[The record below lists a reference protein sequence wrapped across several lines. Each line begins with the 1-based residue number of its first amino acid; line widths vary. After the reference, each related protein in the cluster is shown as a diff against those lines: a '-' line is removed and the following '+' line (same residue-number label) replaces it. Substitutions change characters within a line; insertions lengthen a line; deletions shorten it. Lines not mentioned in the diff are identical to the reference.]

1 MSSEQVEAKDI
12 KEQTHFRT
20 CNLCEAMCGIVIK
33 HNGEHVLSIKGDK
46 DDPFSQGY
54 ICPKAT
60 ALQDLHEDPDRLRHP
75 VERTVNGWQ
84 EISWPDALDKVAA
97 GIEAVQQK
105 YGTNALGIYL
115 GNPNVHNLGGMLTI
129 RHLLNSIKTRS
140 RFSATSI
147 DQLPHHIVS
156 LHLFG
161 HMLRIPVPDVN
172 RTHYMLIIGGN
183 PLASNGSIMT
193 APNMRQKL
201 KDIKAR
207 AGKVVVIDPRRT
219 ETAEIASEH
228 HFIRPATDVLLL
240 LAMLNEIY
248 AQGYAK
254 KARAKN
260 NRAAELAPDIE
271 CMADFAK
278 GYSAESVASITGM
291 PADEIKR
298 MVKEFCEAKSAVCYG
313 RMGVSVQEFG
323 LLSQY
328 LIMIINIVT
337 GRLDEEGGL
346 MFPHPAVDVVNNTGP
361 GYLGKRHSR
370 VSQLPDF
377 NGEYPVVTI
386 ADEMLVEGEGQL
398 KGFMTVAGNPVL
410 STPNGEKLDE
420 ALANLDFMVS
430 LDYFVNET
438 SRHANIILPPVSPL
452 ERDHY
457 DLTFNGFAVHN
468 VAKYS
473 KALFRKKKDA
483 KHDWQI
489 YLALAKRLD
498 KKAPIATKVE
508 RLLIKVLGPKFL
520 LDQGLRRGPYKG
532 LNLRKLKKSPHGVDL
547 GPLKKSLPQALK
559 HKDKQIHLNV
569 DFYQADLERVQ
580 EMMQNYDDQQILLIG
595 RRHVRSNNSWLHN
608 SHRLVKGKPRCTLML
623 HPDTA
628 KAYGIKDGQ
637 DVKVTSRVGSV
648 IIVAEVTDEL
658 MPGVVSIPH
667 GWGHGRKGV
676 KKKIAQAHAG
686 VSVNDLTD
694 DTLIDPLS
702 GNAAVNGVPV
712 QLEAIAPEKASLDSS
727 NLDTADV
734 ESSDLKSNDAEA
746 NHAA

>member
-1 MSSEQVEAKDI
+1 MSSEQIDTDV
-12 KEQTHFRT
+12 QTHFRT

-33 HNGEHVLSIKGDK
+33 HDGKKVLSIKGDK
-46 DDPFSQGY
+46 NDPFSKGY

-60 ALQDLHEDPDRLRHP
+60 ALQDLHEDSDRLRHP
-75 VERTVNGWQ
+75 VERTANGWK
-84 EISWPDALDKVAA
+84 EISWADALDKVAA
-97 GIEAVQQK
+97 GIQSVQKK
-105 YGTNALGIYL
+105 YGQNAFSIYL

-129 RHLLNSIKTRS
+129 KHLLTSIKTRS

-156 LHLFG
+156 MHLFG

-172 RTHYMLIIGGN
+172 RTQYMLIIGGN

-201 KDIKAR
+201 KDIQAR
-207 AGKVVVIDPRRT
+207 NGKVVVIDPRHT
-219 ETAEIASEH
+219 ETADIASEH

-248 AQGYAK
+248 LQGYAS
-254 KARAKN
+254 KARTKN
-260 NRAAELAPDIE
+260 NRALALAPEIE
-271 CMADFAK
+271 RIADFAK
-278 GYSAESVASITGM
+278 DYSAESVADITGI
-291 PADEIKR
+291 AAIEIKR
-298 MVKEFCEAKSAVCYG
+298 LVKEFCEAESAVCYG

-328 LIMIINIVT
+328 LIMVINIIT
-337 GRLDEEGGL
+337 GRLDEVGGL
-346 MFPHPAVDVVNNTGP
+346 MFPNPAVDVVNNSGP

-370 VSQLPDF
+370 VSNLPDF
-377 NGEYPVVTI
+377 NGDYPVVAM
-386 ADEMLVEGEGQL
+386 ADEMLVEGAGQL

-420 ALANLDFMVS
+420 AFANLDFMVAI
-430 LDYFVNET
+430 DYFVTET
-438 SRHANIILPPVSPL
+438 SRHAHIILPPVSPL

-457 DLTFNGFAVHN
+457 DVTFNNFAVHN

-473 KALFRKKKDA
+473 KALFAKKKSA

-489 YLALAKRLD
+489 YLELAKRLD
-498 KKAPIATKVE
+498 KKAPLATKIE
-508 RLLIKVLGPKFL
+508 RRLVRTLGPKFL
-520 LDQGLRRGPYKG
+520 LDQGLRRGPYAG
-532 LNLRKLKKSPHGVDL
+532 MTLNKLKKNPHGIDL
-547 GPLKKSLPQALK
+547 GPLKKMLPEAIK

-580 EMMQNYDDQQILLIG
+580 AMMQDYDDKQILLIG

-608 SHRLVKGKPRCTLML
+608 SYRLVKGKPRCTLML
-623 HPDTA
+623 HPETA
-628 KAYGIKDGQ
+628 KEYGIEDGQ
-637 DVKVTSRVGSV
+637 NVKVTSRVGSV
-648 IIVAEVTDEL
+648 MIVAEVTDEL
-658 MPGVVSIPH
+658 MPRVVSIPH

-676 KKKIAQAHAG
+676 KQKIAQAHAG

-694 DTLIDPLS
+694 DTLIDQLS

-712 QLEAIAPEKASLDSS
+712 QLEAIEPKELD
-727 NLDTADV
+727 LDTIDSDV
-734 ESSDLKSNDAEA
+734 DSDIESGS
-746 NHAA
+746 AA

>member
-1 MSSEQVEAKDI
+1 MASEKIHTD
-12 KEQTHFRT
+12 EQTHFRT

-33 HNGEHVLSIKGDK
+33 HDGKKVLSIKGDK
-46 DDPFSQGY
+46 DDPFSKGY

-60 ALQDLHEDPDRLRHP
+60 ALQDLHEDSDRLRHP
-75 VERTVNGWQ
+75 VERTANGWK
-84 EISWPDALDKVAA
+84 EISWADALDKVAA
-97 GIEAVQQK
+97 GIQSVQK
-105 YGTNALGIYL
+105 RYGQNAFGIYL

-129 RHLLNSIKTRS
+129 KHLLTSIKTRS

-156 LHLFG
+156 MHLFG

-172 RTHYMLIIGGN
+172 RTQYMLIIGGN

-201 KDIKAR
+201 KDIQAR
-207 AGKVVVIDPRRT
+207 DGKVVVIDPRRT
-219 ETAEIASEH
+219 ETADIASEH

-248 AQGYAK
+248 LQGYAD
-254 KARAKN
+254 KARTKN
-260 NRAAELAPDIE
+260 NRALALAPEIE
-271 CMADFAK
+271 RIADFAK
-278 GYSAESVASITGM
+278 DYSAESVADITGI
-291 PADEIKR
+291 AASEIKR
-298 MVKEFCEAKSAVCYG
+298 LVKEFCEAESAVCYG

-328 LIMIINIVT
+328 LIMLINIVT
-337 GRLDEEGGL
+337 GRLDEVGGL
-346 MFPHPAVDVVNNTGP
+346 MFPNPAVDVVNNSGP

-370 VSQLPDF
+370 VSNLPDF
-377 NGEYPVVTI
+377 NGDYPVVAM
-386 ADEMLVEGEGQL
+386 ADEILVEGAGQL

-420 ALANLDFMVS
+420 AFANLDFMVAI
-430 LDYFVNET
+430 DYFVTET
-438 SRHANIILPPVSPL
+438 SRHAHIILPPVSPL

-457 DLTFNGFAVHN
+457 DVTFNNFAVHN

-473 KALFRKKKDA
+473 KALFAKKKSA

-489 YLALAKRLD
+489 YLELAKRLD
-498 KKAPIATKVE
+498 KKAPLTTKIE
-508 RLLIKVLGPKFL
+508 RRLVRTLGPKFL
-520 LDQGLRRGPYKG
+520 LDQGLRRGPYAG
-532 LNLRKLKKSPHGVDL
+532 MTLNKLKKNPHGIDL
-547 GPLKKSLPQALK
+547 GPLKKMLPEVIK

-580 EMMQNYDDQQILLIG
+580 AMMQDYDSKQILLIG

-608 SHRLVKGKPRCTLML
+608 SYRLVKGKPRCTLML
-623 HPDTA
+623 HPETA
-628 KAYGIKDGQ
+628 KEYGIEDGQ
-637 DVKVTSRVGSV
+637 NVKVTSRVGSV
-648 IIVAEVTDEL
+648 MIVAEVTNEL
-658 MPGVVSIPH
+658 MPRVVSIPH

-676 KKKIAQAHAG
+676 KQKIAQAHAG

-694 DTLIDPLS
+694 DMLIDQLS

-712 QLEAIAPEKASLDSS
+712 QLEAIEPKELD
-727 NLDTADV
+727 LDTIDSDV
-734 ESSDLKSNDAEA
+734 DSDIKSGS
-746 NHAA
+746 AA

>member
-1 MSSEQVEAKDI
+1 MASEQSKTN
-12 KEQTHFRT
+12 EQTHFRT
-20 CNLCEAMCGIVIK
+20 CNLCEAMCGIVIQ
-33 HNGEHVLSIKGDK
+33 HDGEKVLSIKGDK
-46 DDPFSQGY
+46 DDPFSKGY

-75 VERTVNGWQ
+75 VERTANGWK
-84 EISWPDALDKVAA
+84 EISWLEALDKVAA
-97 GIEAVQQK
+97 GIQSVQKKHGQ
-105 YGTNALGIYL
+105 NAFGIYL

-129 RHLLNSIKTRS
+129 KHLLSSIKTRS

-156 LHLFG
+156 MHLFG

-172 RTHYMLIIGGN
+172 RTQYMLIIGGN

-207 AGKVVVIDPRRT
+207 DGKVVVIDPRRT
-219 ETAEIASEH
+219 ETADIASEH

-248 AQGYAK
+248 LQGYAD

-260 NRAAELAPDIE
+260 NRAAALAPEIE
-271 CMADFAK
+271 RIADFAK
-278 GYSAESVASITGM
+278 DYSAESVADITGI
-291 PADEIKR
+291 AASEIKR
-298 MVKEFCEAKSAVCYG
+298 LVKEFCEAESSVCYG

-328 LIMIINIVT
+328 LIMVINIVT
-337 GRLDEEGGL
+337 GRLDEVGGL
-346 MFPHPAVDVVNNTGP
+346 MFPNPAVDVVNNSGP

-370 VSQLPDF
+370 VSNLPDF
-377 NGEYPVVTI
+377 NGDYPVVAM
-386 ADEMLVEGEGQL
+386 ADEMLVEGAGQL

-410 STPNGEKLDE
+410 STPNGEKLDT
-420 ALANLDFMVS
+420 AFANLDFMVAI
-430 LDYFVNET
+430 DYFVTET
-438 SRHANIILPPVSPL
+438 SRHAHIILPPVSPL

-457 DLTFNGFAVHN
+457 DVTFNNFAVHN

-473 KALFRKKKDA
+473 KALFAKKKSA

-489 YLALAKRLD
+489 YLELAKRLD
-498 KKAPIATKVE
+498 KKAALATKIE
-508 RLLIKVLGPKFL
+508 RRLVNILGPKFM
-520 LDQGLRRGPYKG
+520 LDQGLRRGPYAG
-532 LNLRKLKKSPHGVDL
+532 MTLNKLKKNPHGIDL
-547 GPLKKSLPQALK
+547 GPLKRMLPKALK
-559 HKDKQIHLNV
+559 HKDKQIHLNI
-569 DFYQADLERVQ
+569 DFYQADLERVR
-580 EMMQNYDDQQILLIG
+580 EMMQGYDDKQVLLIG

-608 SHRLVKGKPRCTLML
+608 SYRLVKGKPRCTLML
-623 HPDTA
+623 HPETA
-628 KAYGIKDGQ
+628 KEYGIEDGQ
-637 DVKVTSRVGSV
+637 NVKVTSRVGSV
-648 IIVAEVTDEL
+648 IITAEVTDEL
-658 MPGVVSIPH
+658 MPKVVSIPH

-676 KKKIAQAHAG
+676 KQKIAQAHAG

-694 DTLIDPLS
+694 DTLIDQLS

-712 QLEAIAPEKASLDSS
+712 QLEAIPLEVANLEITDSS
-727 NLDTADV
+727 VDSDINADI
-734 ESSDLKSNDAEA
+734 KSGS
-746 NHAA
+746 AA

>member
-1 MSSEQVEAKDI
+1 MSNEPAKNN
-12 KEQTHFRT
+12 EQTHFRT

-33 HNGEHVLSIKGDK
+33 HDGDKVLSIKGDK
-46 DDPFSQGY
+46 EDPFSQGY

-60 ALQDLHEDPDRLRHP
+60 ALQDLHEDPDRLRQP
-75 VERTVNGWQ
+75 IERTANGWK
-84 EISWPDALDKVAA
+84 EISWPEALDKVAA
-97 GIEAVQQK
+97 GIQTVQKK
-105 YGTNALGIYL
+105 YGKNTLGIYL

-129 RHLLNSIKTRS
+129 KHLLTSIKTRS

-147 DQLPHHIVS
+147 DQLPHHIVCM
-156 LHLFG
+156 HLFG

-172 RTHYMLIIGGN
+172 RTQYMLIIGGN

-207 AGKVVVIDPRRT
+207 DGKVVVIDPRRT
-219 ETAEIASEH
+219 ETADIASEH

-248 AQGYAK
+248 LQGYAD
-254 KARAKN
+254 KARAN
-260 NRAAELAPDIE
+260 NRAVSLTPEIE
-271 CMADFAK
+271 RLADFAK
-278 GYSAESVASITGM
+278 NYTAESVADITGISA
-291 PADEIKR
+291 PEIKR
-298 MVKEFCEAKSAVCYG
+298 LVKEFCEAESSVCYG

-328 LIMIINIVT
+328 LIMVINIVS
-337 GRLDEEGGL
+337 GRLDEVGGL
-346 MFPHPAVDVVNNTGP
+346 MFPNPAVDVVNNSGP

-370 VSQLPDF
+370 VSNLPDF
-377 NGEYPVVTI
+377 NGDYPVVAM

-398 KGFMTVAGNPVL
+398 KGFITVAGNPVL

-420 ALANLDFMVS
+420 ALSKLDFMVS
-430 LDYFVNET
+430 FDYFVTET

-457 DLTFNGFAVHN
+457 DVTFNGFAVHN

-473 KALFRKKKDA
+473 PALFAKQKNA

-489 YLALAKRLD
+489 YLELAERLD
-498 KKAPIATKVE
+498 KKAPLATKIE
-508 RLLIKVLGPKFL
+508 RRLVKTLGPKII
-520 LDQGLRRGPYKG
+520 LDQGLKRGPYYHMS
-532 LNLRKLKKSPHGVDL
+532 LRKLKKYPHGMDL
-547 GPLKKSLPQALK
+547 GPLKTMLPQALK

-580 EMMQNYDDQQILLIG
+580 DMMEQYDDKQILLIG

-623 HPDTA
+623 HPKTA
-628 KAYGIKDGQ
+628 ENHGIKDGQ
-637 DVKVTSRVGSV
+637 EVKVTSRVGHV
-648 IIVAEVTDEL
+648 TIVAEVTDEL

-676 KKKIAQAHAG
+676 KQKIAQAHAG

-694 DTLIDPLS
+694 DTLIDQLS

-712 QLEAIAPEKASLDSS
+712 QLEAIEPELVD
-727 NLDTADV
+727 LDTTDVKV
-734 ESSDLKSNDAEA
+734 ESTS
-746 NHAA
+746 AA

>member
-1 MSSEQVEAKDI
+1 MASEKSHTD
-12 KEQTHFRT
+12 EQTHFRT

-33 HNGEHVLSIKGDK
+33 HDGKKVLSIKGDK
-46 DDPFSQGY
+46 DDPFSKGY

-60 ALQDLHEDPDRLRHP
+60 ALQDLHEDSDRLRHP
-75 VERTVNGWQ
+75 VERTANGWK
-84 EISWPDALDKVAA
+84 EIGWAEALDKVAA
-97 GIEAVQQK
+97 GIQSVQKKHGQ
-105 YGTNALGIYL
+105 NAFGIYL

-129 RHLLNSIKTRS
+129 KHLLTSIKTRS

-156 LHLFG
+156 MHLFG

-172 RTHYMLIIGGN
+172 RTQYMLIIGGN

-207 AGKVVVIDPRRT
+207 DGKVVVIDPRRT
-219 ETAEIASEH
+219 ETADIASEH

-248 AQGYAK
+248 AQGYADK
-254 KARAKN
+254 PHANN
-260 NRAAELAPDIE
+260 NRAAALVPEIARI
-271 CMADFAK
+271 ADFAK
-278 GYSAESVASITGM
+278 DYSAESVAEITGI
-291 PADEIKR
+291 AAKEIKR
-298 MVKEFCEAKSAVCYG
+298 LVKEFCEAESSVCYG

-328 LIMIINIVT
+328 LIMLINIVT
-337 GRLDEEGGL
+337 GRLDEVGGL
-346 MFPHPAVDVVNNTGP
+346 MFPNPAVDVVNNSGP

-370 VSQLPDF
+370 VSNLPDF
-377 NGEYPVVTI
+377 NGDYPVVAM
-386 ADEMLVEGEGQL
+386 ADEMLVEGAGQL

-410 STPNGEKLDE
+410 STPNGEKLDT
-420 ALANLDFMVS
+420 AFANLDFMVAI
-430 LDYFVNET
+430 DYFVTET
-438 SRHANIILPPVSPL
+438 SRHAHIILPPVSPL

-457 DLTFNGFAVHN
+457 DVTFNNFAVHN

-473 KALFRKKKDA
+473 EALFAKQRSA

-489 YLALAKRLD
+489 YLELAKRLD
-498 KKAPIATKVE
+498 KKAALATKVE
-508 RLLIKVLGPKFL
+508 RLIIKVLGPKFVL
-520 LDQGLRRGPYKG
+520 NQGLKRGPYKG
-532 LNLRKLKKSPHGVDL
+532 LNLKQLKKNPHGIDL
-547 GPLKKSLPQALK
+547 GSLKTMLPQALK

-569 DFYQADLERVQ
+569 DFYRADLERVQ
-580 EMMQNYDDQQILLIG
+580 AMMQDYDNKQILLIG

-608 SHRLVKGKPRCTLML
+608 SYRLVKGKPRCTLML
-623 HPDTA
+623 HPETA
-628 KAYGIKDGQ
+628 KEYGIEDGQ
-637 DVKVTSRVGSV
+637 NVKVTSRVGSV
-648 IIVAEVTDEL
+648 TIVAEVTDEL
-658 MPGVVSIPH
+658 MPNVVSIPH

-676 KKKIAQAHAG
+676 KQKIAQAHAG

-694 DTLIDPLS
+694 DTLIDQLS

-712 QLEAIAPEKASLDSS
+712 QLEAIEPEVVDLE
-727 NLDTADV
+727 TADSDV
-734 ESSDLKSNDAEA
+734 NFDMESGS
-746 NHAA
+746 AA

>member
-1 MSSEQVEAKDI
+1 MSNEQTKTN
-12 KEQTHFRT
+12 EQTHFRT

-33 HNGEHVLSIKGDK
+33 HDGEKVLSIKGDK

-60 ALQDLHEDPDRLRHP
+60 ALQDLHEDNDRLRQP
-75 VERTVNGWQ
+75 VERTTHGWK
-84 EISWPDALDKVAA
+84 EIGWSEALDKVAA
-97 GIEAVQQK
+97 GIQSVQK
-105 YGTNALGIYL
+105 KHGKNVLGIYL

-129 RHLLNSIKTRS
+129 KHLLSSIKTRS

-156 LHLFG
+156 MHLFG

-172 RTHYMLIIGGN
+172 RTQYMLIIGGN

-207 AGKVVVIDPRRT
+207 DGKVVVIDPRRT
-219 ETAEIASEH
+219 ETANIASEH

-248 AQGYAK
+248 LQGYAD

-260 NRAAELAPDIE
+260 NRAVSLAPEIDRL
-271 CMADFAK
+271 ADFAK
-278 GYSAESVASITGM
+278 DYSAESVADITGI
-291 PADEIKR
+291 AASEIKR
-298 MVKEFCEAKSAVCYG
+298 LVKEFCEAESSVCYG
-313 RMGVSVQEFG
+313 RMGVSVQAFG

-328 LIMIINIVT
+328 LIMVINIVT
-337 GRLDEEGGL
+337 GRLDEMGGL
-346 MFPHPAVDVVNNTGP
+346 MFPNPAVDVVNNSGP

-370 VSQLPDF
+370 VSNLPDF
-377 NGEYPVVTI
+377 NGDYPVVAM
-386 ADEMLVEGEGQL
+386 ADEMLVEGAGQL

-420 ALANLDFMVS
+420 AFASLDFMVVI
-430 LDYFVNET
+430 DYFVTET
-438 SRHANIILPPVSPL
+438 SRHADIILPPVSPL

-457 DLTFNGFAVHN
+457 DVTFNNFAVHN

-473 KALFRKKKDA
+473 KALFRKKKSA

-489 YLALAKRLD
+489 YLELAKRLD
-498 KKAPIATKVE
+498 KKAPLTTRVE
-508 RLLIKVLGPKFL
+508 RLLVKVLGPKFVL
-520 LDQGLRRGPYKG
+520 NQGLKRGPYKG
-532 LNLRKLKKSPHGVDL
+532 LNLKKLKKNPHGVDL
-547 GPLKKSLPQALK
+547 GPLKKMLPEALK

-580 EMMQNYDDQQILLIG
+580 EMMQDYDDEQVLLIG

-608 SHRLVKGKPRCTLML
+608 SYRLVKGKPRCTLML
-623 HPDTA
+623 HPETA
-628 KAYGIKDGQ
+628 KEYGIEDGQ
-637 DVKVTSRVGSV
+637 NVKVTSRVGSV
-648 IIVAEVTDEL
+648 TIIAEVTDEL
-658 MPGVVSIPH
+658 MPSVVSIPH

-676 KKKIAQAHAG
+676 KQKIAQAHAG

-694 DTLIDPLS
+694 DTLIDQLS

-712 QLEAIAPEKASLDSS
+712 QLEAIKPEVFDLDTTDSS
-727 NLDTADV
+727 VDSDIKPSDI
-734 ESSDLKSNDAEA
+734 ESGS
-746 NHAA
+746 AA

>member
-1 MSSEQVEAKDI
+1 MSSESVKDNG
-12 KEQTHFRT
+12 QTHFRT

-33 HNGEHVLSIKGDK
+33 HDGDKVLSIKGDK

-60 ALQDLHEDPDRLRHP
+60 ALQDLHEDPDRLRQP
-75 VERTVNGWQ
+75 VERTKDGWK
-84 EISWPDALDKVAA
+84 EISWPDALDKVAV
-97 GIEAVQQK
+97 GIKFVQQK
-105 YGTNALGIYL
+105 HGKNALGIYL

-129 RHLLNSIKTRS
+129 KHLLGSIKTRS

-156 LHLFG
+156 MHLFG
-161 HMLRIPVPDVN
+161 HMLRIPVPDIN
-172 RTHYMLIIGGN
+172 RTQYMLIIGGN

-207 AGKVVVIDPRRT
+207 DGKVVVIDPRRT

-240 LAMLNEIY
+240 LAMLSEIY
-248 AQGYAK
+248 AQGYAD
-254 KARAKN
+254 KARLNN
-260 NRAAELAPDIE
+260 NRAASLAPEIE
-271 CMADFAK
+271 RIADFAK
-278 GYSAESVASITGM
+278 DYSAESVASITGI
-291 PADEIKR
+291 AAVDIKR
-298 MVKEFCEAKSAVCYG
+298 MVTEFCEAPSAVCYG
-313 RMGVSVQEFG
+313 RMGVSVQAFG

-328 LIMIINIVT
+328 LIMVMNIVT
-337 GRLDEEGGL
+337 GRLDEVGGL
-346 MFPHPAVDVVNNTGP
+346 MFPNPAVDVVNNSGP

-370 VSQLPDF
+370 VNNLPDF
-377 NGEYPVVTI
+377 NGDYPVVAM

-410 STPNGEKLDE
+410 STPNGEKLDK
-420 ALANLDFMVS
+420 ALASLDFMVS
-430 LDYFVNET
+430 LDYFINET
-438 SRHANIILPPVSPL
+438 SRHAHIILPPVSPL

-457 DLTFNGFAVHN
+457 DVTFNNFAVHN

-473 KALFRKKKDA
+473 KALFRKHRKA

-498 KKAPIATKVE
+498 KKVPMATKAE
-508 RLLIKVLGPKFL
+508 RLLITLFGPKFI

-532 LNLRKLKKSPHGVDL
+532 LNVKKLRKNPHGVDL
-547 GPLKKSLPQALK
+547 GPLKPMLPQALK
-559 HKDKQIHLNV
+559 HKDQKIHLNV
-569 DFYQADLERVQ
+569 DFYQADLDRVQ
-580 EMMQNYDDQQILLIG
+580 VMMQEYDATQILLIG

-608 SHRLVKGKPRCTLML
+608 SQRLIKGKSRCTLML

-628 KAYGIKDGQ
+628 SAHNIEDGQ
-637 DVKVTSRVGSV
+637 QVKVTSRVGSV
-648 IIVAEVTDEL
+648 VIAAEVTDEL
-658 MPGVVSIPH
+658 MPNVVSIPH
-667 GWGHGRKGV
+667 GFGHGRTGV
-676 KKKIAQAHAG
+676 KQKIAQAHAG

-694 DTLIDPLS
+694 ETLIDTLS

-712 QLEAIAPEKASLDSS
+712 QLAAITPQTPDSDKTDPAPD
-727 NLDTADV
+727 
-734 ESSDLKSNDAEA
+734 
-746 NHAA
+746 

>member
-1 MSSEQVEAKDI
+1 MATEQVKS

-20 CNLCEAMCGIVIK
+20 CNLCEAMCGIEIK
-33 HNGEHVLSIKGDK
+33 HDDKKVLSIKGDK
-46 DDPFSQGY
+46 NDPFSKGY

-60 ALQDLHEDPDRLRHP
+60 ALQDLHEDPDRLRRP
-75 VERTVNGWQ
+75 VERTANGWQ
-84 EISWPDALDKVAA
+84 EISWAEALDEVAA
-97 GIEAVQQK
+97 GIGEVQKQ
-105 YGTNALGIYL
+105 YGKNAFGVYL
-115 GNPNVHNLGGMLTI
+115 GNPNVHNMGGMLTI
-129 RHLLNSIKTRS
+129 KHLLNSLKTRS
-140 RFSATSI
+140 RFSATSV

-156 LHLFG
+156 MHLFG
-161 HMLRIPVPDVN
+161 HMLRIPVPDIN
-172 RTHYMLIIGGN
+172 RTQYMLIIGGN

-207 AGKVVVIDPRRT
+207 GGKVVVIDPRRT
-219 ETAEIASEH
+219 ETADIASEH

-248 AQGYAK
+248 LQGYAD
-254 KARAKN
+254 KAKVH
-260 NRAAELAPDIE
+260 NRAAKFTPEIE
-271 CMADFAK
+271 QLADFAK
-278 GYSAESVASITGM
+278 DYSAESVATITGT
-291 PADEIKR
+291 PAVEIKR
-298 MVKEFCEAKSAVCYG
+298 LVKEFCEAKSAVCYG

-337 GRLDEEGGL
+337 GRLDEIGGL
-346 MFPHPAVDVVNNTGP
+346 MFPNAAIDVVNNSGP

-370 VSQLPDF
+370 VSKLPDF
-377 NGEYPVVTI
+377 NGDYPVV
-386 ADEMLVEGEGQL
+386 AMSDEMLVTGEGQL

-410 STPNGEKLDE
+410 STPNGEKLDK
-420 ALANLDFMVS
+420 AFAALDFMVAI
-430 LDYFVNET
+430 DYFVNET

-457 DLTFNGFAVHN
+457 DVTFNNFAVHN

-473 KALFRKKKDA
+473 KALFAKEKNA

-489 YLALAKRLD
+489 YLELAKRLD
-498 KKAPIATKVE
+498 KKASLITKAE
-508 RLLIKVLGPKFL
+508 RLLIKRLGPKFV
-520 LDQGLRRGPYKG
+520 LDQGLRRGPYAG
-532 LNLRKLKKSPHGVDL
+532 MTLSKLKKIPHGLDL
-547 GPLKKSLPQALK
+547 GPLKIMLPQALK

-569 DFYQADLERVQ
+569 DFYQADLARVQ
-580 EMMQNYDDQQILLIG
+580 AMMQDYDAQQVLLIG

-608 SHRLVKGKPRCTLML
+608 SYRLVKGKPRCTLML

-628 KAYGIKDGQ
+628 AQYGIEDGQ

-658 MPGVVSIPH
+658 MPNVVSIPH
-667 GWGHGRKGV
+667 GFGHGRKGV
-676 KKKIAQAHAG
+676 KQKIAQAHAG
-686 VSVNDLTD
+686 ISVNDLTD
-694 DTLIDPLS
+694 ETLIDELS

-712 QLEAIAPEKASLDSS
+712 RLEAVQVKAAKLDSS
-727 NLDTADV
+727 NPTSHLKG
-734 ESSDLKSNDAEA
+734 ESDS
-746 NHAA
+746 AA

>member
-1 MSSEQVEAKDI
+1 MTTEKTQ
-12 KEQTHFRT
+12 FRT

-33 HNGEHVLSIKGDK
+33 HDGEKVLSIKGDK

-60 ALQDLHEDPDRLRHP
+60 ALQDLHEDPDRLRQP
-75 VERTVNGWQ
+75 IERTRDGWRK
-84 EISWPDALDKVAA
+84 ISWSEALDKVAQ
-97 GIEAVQQK
+97 GIQSIQK
-105 YGTNALGIYL
+105 KHGQNAIGIYL

-129 RHLLNSIKTRS
+129 KHLLTTVKTRS

-147 DQLPHHIVS
+147 DQLPHHIIS
-156 LHLFG
+156 MHLFG

-172 RTHYMLIIGGN
+172 RTQYMMIIGGN

-207 AGKVVVIDPRRT
+207 DGKVVVIDPRRT
-219 ETAEIASEH
+219 ETADIASEH
-228 HFIRPATDVLLL
+228 HFIRPATDVLLM

-248 AQGYAK
+248 LQGYAK
-254 KARAKN
+254 RARAN
-260 NRAAELAPDIE
+260 NRAADLAPEIE
-271 CMADFAK
+271 RIAEFAK
-278 GYSAESVASITGM
+278 DYSAESVAAITGIAA
-291 PADEIKR
+291 PEIKR
-298 MVKEFCEAKSAVCYG
+298 LVKEFCEAESSVCYS

-328 LIMIINIVT
+328 LVMIINIVA
-337 GRLDEEGGL
+337 GRLDEVGGL
-346 MFPHPAVDVVNNTGP
+346 MFPNPAVDLVNNSGP

-370 VSQLPDF
+370 VSHLPDF
-377 NGEYPVVTI
+377 NGDYPVVAM

-398 KGFMTVAGNPVL
+398 KGFITVAGNPVL
-410 STPNGEKLDE
+410 STPNGEKLDK
-420 ALANLDFMVS
+420 AFAQLDFMFS
-430 LDYFVNET
+430 IDYYVTET

-457 DLTFNGFAVHN
+457 DITFNGFAVHN

-473 KALFRKKKDA
+473 PVLFEKPKEA

-489 YLALAKRLD
+489 YLELAKRLD
-498 KKAPIATKVE
+498 KKAPIATKIE
-508 RLLIKVLGPKFL
+508 RQLIKNLGPKFV
-520 LDQGLRRGPYKG
+520 LDQGLKRGPYA
-532 LNLRKLKKSPHGVDL
+532 NMSLKKVKNNPHGLDL
-547 GPLKKSLPQALK
+547 GPLKPMLPKGIK
-559 HKDKQIHLNV
+559 HKDKQIHLHV
-569 DFYQADLERVQ
+569 DFYQADLERVAK
-580 EMMQNYDDQQILLIG
+580 MVAHYDDSQILLIG

-608 SHRLVKGKPRCTLML
+608 SYRLVKGKPRCTLML

-628 KAYGIKDGQ
+628 KAHNIVDGQ
-637 DVKVTSRVGSV
+637 LVKVTSRVGEV
-648 IIVAEVTDEL
+648 TITAEVTDEL

-667 GWGHGRKGV
+667 GFGHGRSGV
-676 KKKIAQAHAG
+676 KQKIAQAHAG

-694 DTLIDPLS
+694 DTLIDKLS

-712 QLEAIAPEKASLDSS
+712 SLQ
-727 NLDTADV
+727 AV
-734 ESSDLKSNDAEA
+734 ESEAESTEINA
-746 NHAA
+746 VEDRVVA

>member
-1 MSSEQVEAKDI
+1 MASEQSKTN
-12 KEQTHFRT
+12 EQTHFRT
-20 CNLCEAMCGIVIK
+20 CNLCEAMCGIVIQ
-33 HNGEHVLSIKGDK
+33 HDGEKVLSIKGDK
-46 DDPFSQGY
+46 DDPFSKGY

-60 ALQDLHEDPDRLRHP
+60 ALQDLHEDSDRLRHP
-75 VERTVNGWQ
+75 VERTANGWK
-84 EISWPDALDKVAA
+84 EISWSEALDKVAA
-97 GIEAVQQK
+97 GIQSVQKKHGQ
-105 YGTNALGIYL
+105 NAFGIYL

-129 RHLLNSIKTRS
+129 KHLLSSIKTRS

-156 LHLFG
+156 MHLFG

-172 RTHYMLIIGGN
+172 RTQYMLIIGGN

-207 AGKVVVIDPRRT
+207 DGKVVVIDPRRT
-219 ETAEIASEH
+219 ETADIASEH

-248 AQGYAK
+248 LQGYAD

-260 NRAAELAPDIE
+260 NRAAALAPEIE
-271 CMADFAK
+271 RIADFAK
-278 GYSAESVASITGM
+278 DYSAESVADITGI
-291 PADEIKR
+291 AASEIKR
-298 MVKEFCEAKSAVCYG
+298 LVKEFCEAESSVCYG

-328 LIMIINIVT
+328 LIMVINIVT
-337 GRLDEEGGL
+337 GRLDEVGGL
-346 MFPHPAVDVVNNTGP
+346 MFPNPAVDVVNNSGP

-370 VSQLPDF
+370 VSNLPDF
-377 NGEYPVVTI
+377 NGDYPVVAM
-386 ADEMLVEGEGQL
+386 ADEMLVEGAGQL

-410 STPNGEKLDE
+410 STPNGEKLDT
-420 ALANLDFMVS
+420 AFANLDFMVAI
-430 LDYFVNET
+430 DYFVTET

-457 DLTFNGFAVHN
+457 DVTFNNFAVHN

-473 KALFRKKKDA
+473 KALFAKKKSA

-489 YLALAKRLD
+489 YLELAKRLD
-498 KKAPIATKVE
+498 KKAALATKIE
-508 RLLIKVLGPKFL
+508 RRIVNILGPKFM
-520 LDQGLRRGPYKG
+520 LDQGLRSGPYAG
-532 LNLRKLKKSPHGVDL
+532 MSLNKLKKKPHGFDL
-547 GPLKKSLPQALK
+547 GPLKRMLPQALK

-569 DFYQADLERVQ
+569 NFYQADLERVR
-580 EMMQNYDDQQILLIG
+580 EMMQNYDDKQILLIG

-608 SHRLVKGKPRCTLML
+608 SYRLVKGKPRCTLML
-623 HPDTA
+623 HPETA
-628 KAYGIKDGQ
+628 KEYSIEDGQ
-637 DVKVTSRVGSV
+637 NVKVSSRVGSV
-648 IIVAEVTDEL
+648 IITAEVTDEL
-658 MPGVVSIPH
+658 MPKVVSIPH

-676 KKKIAQAHAG
+676 KQKIAQAHAG

-694 DTLIDPLS
+694 DTLIDQLS

-712 QLEAIAPEKASLDSS
+712 QLEVIPLEVANLEITDSS
-727 NLDTADV
+727 VDSDVNADI
-734 ESSDLKSNDAEA
+734 KSGS
-746 NHAA
+746 AA